1 MVPSWGLSYQE
12 PQYLVSRGVDEIVVL
27 VTTPDGVEA
36 RKIGK
41 RVVDAKLAACVNII
55 PGVRSIYRWKDKI
68 CDDQE
73 VLLVIKTTKRLFREL
88 EDMVK
93 RLHSYDTP
101 EIIAMPILA
110 GSDDYLRWIRASTRN
125 P

>member
-1 MVPSWGLSYQE
+1 
-12 PQYLVSRGVDEIVVL
+12 VVL
-27 VTTPDGVEA
+27 VTTPNGVEA

-55 PGVRSIYRWKDKI
+55 PGVRSIYRWKDKV

-73 VLLVIKTTKRLFREL
+73 VLLVIKTTKRHFREL

-110 GSDDYLRWIRASTRN
+110 GSDDYLRWIRESTRN

>member
-12 PQYLVSRGVDEIVVL
+12 PQYLVSRGIDEIVVL
-27 VTTPDGVEA
+27 VTTPNGGEA

-41 RVVDAKLAACVNII
+41 RVVDAKLAACVTII

-73 VLLVIKTTKRLFREL
+73 VLLVIKTTKRLFSKL